1 MVTVQLCPLPLKT
14 FLASLP
20 PPSSPLILLPA
31 KVGGLLDNKGY
42 GIGLP
47 PSELIN
53 TKQWRETFPFSQFAT
68 FGLQPGIFRF
78 LPSDW
83 QSHKKVES
91 VKLFNIYFDSKL
103 FLQSWCPTGRIWS
116 ILGTIMKTG
125 CLHTNIYTVTALI
138 YALFYCCHYIGR
150 LASRKINDTV
160 LTK

>member
-1 MVTVQLCPLPLKT
+1 MTPLNLI
-14 FLASLP
+14 LLP
-20 PPSSPLILLPA
+20 NDGDSAVVSSSFQNFPSFSPSSSLILLPA

-68 FGLQPGIFRF
+68 FVLQPGIFRF

-83 QSHKKVES
+83 QSHKKLES

-103 FLQSWCPTGRIWS
+103 FFTKLMSNWADMINTRHYNENRLFAYKHLYSHCPYLCS
-116 ILGTIMKTG
+116 ILLLS
-125 CLHTNIYTVTALI
+125 LHRQT
-138 YALFYCCHYIGR
+138 
-150 LASRKINDTV
+150 S
-160 LTK
+160 LT